1 MALEEGGQRDA
12 PGAWDK
18 PPRVPGE
25 EPPPEQQSGGGTL
38 SRAEQQAGEEGPV
51 RPELQRTWPG
61 SLGERGCL
69 PPELGPGQKGQAR
82 ESLEL
87 PAVFEAVAVYFTR
100 EEWELLDDEGKE
112 LYRDQMLRNY
122 QALVSLDCFPPL
134 SVSRAWRF
142 CPFLPFP
149 LHFLAYCLFYSVE
162 ISHKDAGFGSW
173 EGLCKDI
180 EVPPLT

>member
-122 QALVSLDCFPPL
+122 QALVSLGKAL
-134 SVSRAWRF
+134 
-142 CPFLPFP
+142 L
-149 LHFLAYCLFYSVE
+149 LASPCG
-162 ISHKDAGFGSW
+162 H
-173 EGLCKDI
+173 DI